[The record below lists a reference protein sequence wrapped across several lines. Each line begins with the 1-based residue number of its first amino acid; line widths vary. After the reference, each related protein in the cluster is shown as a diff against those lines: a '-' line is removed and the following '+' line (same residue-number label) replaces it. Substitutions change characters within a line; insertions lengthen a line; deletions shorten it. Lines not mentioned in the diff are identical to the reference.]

1 MTIVFTYHP
10 NSTSP
15 CIVLEAY
22 FVSRKAEMHENRQF
36 FSTGMEFAKNAYAIV
51 LKALS
56 RS

>member
-22 FVSRKAEMHENRQF
+22 FVSRKAEMHENRQL